1 LAGIRGGTAI
11 ALAVFFLLLGL
22 LFAEIGLVG
31 QRWAMLAGAA
41 CLGLCALTLALLRS
55 IYASRPSRTVRAPA
69 AAGRPSSS
77 VTALRST

>member
-1 LAGIRGGTAI
+1 VAAV
-11 ALAVFFLLLGL
+11 ALAVFFLLLGV

-31 QRWAMLAGAA
+31 ERWAMLAGAG
-41 CLGLCALTLALLRS
+41 CLALCAMTLGLLRS
-55 IYASRPSRTVRAPA
+55 IYARRPSGRRPRA